1 MQPISDPTPVQAPGE
16 PSLPGS
22 GEPALQARTFVCMG
36 TVVSLTIPVGA
47 GAADAGSAVRPVLS
61 GDTDTGSKASTAGSA
76 AARDAQAVVDRLEAA
91 TAVVEDQFAGL
102 DAQFSLYKPTSE
114 ASRIARG
121 ELSLMEASPL
131 MRDLYADAIRWRRRT
146 DGAFTPERPDGLL
159 DLSGLV
165 KGYAIAEAGRSL
177 AALGLTDWC
186 LNAGGDVLVSGSP
199 TPRPPISRDGGPRGG
214 AGASAWLAGIV
225 DPGDRRTLLGA
236 YPLGGTGAAPDSVMD
251 AVMGAAPGMGT
262 SPAVSGRAL
271 SGRALSG
278 RALSGRAVSGR
289 APRLALATSGSAERG
304 DHIWTVGIRRAGGGA
319 QRPDFVQVSVAASDV
334 VTADVLATAIVAGGR
349 ATLDTV
355 TARWDVDVLVVT
367 HDGALLATPGFRA
380 PSAA

>member
-1 MQPISDPTPVQAPGE
+1 
-16 PSLPGS
+16 
-22 GEPALQARTFVCMG
+22 MG
-36 TVVSLTIPVGA
+36 TVVSLTIPVQA

-61 GDTDTGSKASTAGSA
+61 GHTDAGSTAA
-76 AARDAQAVVDRLEAA
+76 HDAQAVVDRLEAA

-199 TPRPPISRDGGPRGG
+199 APRPPISRDGGPRGG

-225 DPGDRRTLLGA
+225 DPADRRTLLGA
-236 YPLGGTGAAPDSVMD
+236 YPLGGTGTAPDSVMD

-271 SGRALSG
+271 
-278 RALSGRAVSGR
+278 SGR